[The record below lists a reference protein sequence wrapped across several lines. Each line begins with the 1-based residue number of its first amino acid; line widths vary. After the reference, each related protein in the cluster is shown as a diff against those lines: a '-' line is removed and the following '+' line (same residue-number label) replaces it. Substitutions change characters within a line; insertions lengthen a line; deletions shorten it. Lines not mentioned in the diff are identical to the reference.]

1 MGGVG
6 TVVARAA
13 VFGYLLIQCLSVLNQ
28 DYTLQTSFIKR
39 DLRMDNT
46 IIELSDDNFDLA
58 FKIDYIL
65 AGTEPDVENNIDQY
79 LALSLT

>member
-1 MGGVG
+1 
-6 TVVARAA
+6 
-13 VFGYLLIQCLSVLNQ
+13 
-28 DYTLQTSFIKR
+28 
-39 DLRMDNT
+39 MDNT